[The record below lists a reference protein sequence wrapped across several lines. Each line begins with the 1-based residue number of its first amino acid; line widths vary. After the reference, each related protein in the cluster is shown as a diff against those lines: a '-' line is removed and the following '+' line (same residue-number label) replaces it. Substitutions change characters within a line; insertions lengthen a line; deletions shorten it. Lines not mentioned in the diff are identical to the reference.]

1 MDLNSWFHWLF
12 PSPGYF
18 LLALAGL
25 LVLFGLLGGVADP
38 RKFNGADDPALDE
51 DEPHSSKP
59 WWTRD
64 EEHYREWN
72 AHQVREQHR
81 TAARHS
87 PVDW

>member
-1 MDLNSWFHWLF
+1 MDLNAWFHWLF

-25 LVLFGLLGGVADP
+25 LVLFGLIGGLTDSRVFTEADP
-38 RKFNGADDPALDE
+38 PPPDE
-51 DEPHSSKP
+51 EDRPSSRP

-72 AHQVREQHR
+72 EHQARERRR
-81 TAARHS
+81 TAGNGSA
-87 PVDW
+87 PD

>member
-1 MDLNSWFHWLF
+1 MDLNAWFHWLF

-25 LVLFGLLGGVADP
+25 LVLFGLIGGMTDSRAFTDADGP
-38 RKFNGADDPALDE
+38 PPGEK
-51 DEPHSSKP
+51 DEPSNKAWSQ
-59 WWTRD
+59 RE

-81 TAARHS
+81 TAGKGSAL
-87 PVDW
+87 D